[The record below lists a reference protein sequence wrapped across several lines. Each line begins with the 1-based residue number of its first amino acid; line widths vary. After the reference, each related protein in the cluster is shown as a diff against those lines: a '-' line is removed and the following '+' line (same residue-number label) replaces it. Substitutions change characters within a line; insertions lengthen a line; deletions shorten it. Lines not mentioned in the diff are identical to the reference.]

1 MQDEDDDEEEQGEDN
16 EHATA
21 PTVEETHPSAA
32 SSPVSAF
39 ASLPTMEQDEMLEQ
53 VMEIFPEAD
62 VYRVNELIEQERSLN
77 IVLQILAEESM
88 EMQVGVGDV
97 VSNTDRRAPRPPAAV
112 AA

>member
-39 ASLPTMEQDEMLEQ
+39 ASLPIMEQDEMLEQ
-53 VMEIFPEAD
+53 VMETFPEAD
-62 VYRVNELIEQERSLN
+62 VR
-77 IVLQILAEESM
+77 
-88 EMQVGVGDV
+88 
-97 VSNTDRRAPRPPAAV
+97 TD
-112 AA
+112 